1 MLGSAKPR
9 RLDEPLIISLEDLV
23 PADRFSRHLEAMLDL
38 DFVREW
44 ARRRYAE
51 RGRYDAPCGSLV
63 ALPRE
68 PSIICR

>member
-9 RLDEPLIISLEDLV
+9 RLDEPSIISLEDLV
-23 PADRFSRHLEAMLDL
+23 PADHFYRHLEAILDL

-44 ARRRYAE
+44 VRERCAE
-51 RGRYDAPCGSLV
+51 RGRCHAPCGSLV

-68 PSIICR
+68 PSVISR